1 MFVEEGKTI
10 YRWEIGE
17 SQVDHKHN
25 GLIVKAAQ
33 LITPHFNP
41 RGQNISPDFSNLSKI
56 PEETKMQIRTYLQSV
71 MNVNPTLAED

>member
-1 MFVEEGKTI
+1 VLLKGIELENFSALKMFVEEGKTI

-17 SQVDHKHN
+17 SQVDHNHI

-41 RGQNISPDFSNLSKI
+41 KNQSISPDLSSLSKF
-56 PEETKMQIRTYLQSV
+56 P
-71 MNVNPTLAED
+71 